1 MQTSTDYTGDVMLR
15 AMDALDLIQE
25 NTGINTKHRARIW
38 AAVENPR
45 EAWLA
50 AHRIKITPKRAL
62 GAVVAELTN
71 QSPTRVPAPQDILDA
86 LTAVTTPKE
95 APAVDQPTHDPDL

>member
-1 MQTSTDYTGDVMLR
+1 MPTTTDYTGDVMLR
-15 AMDALDLIQE
+15 AMDALDTIQE
-25 NTGINTKHRARIW
+25 NTGITTKHRARIW

-86 LTAVTTPKE
+86 LEAVTTPKE
-95 APAVDQPTHDPDL
+95 ATEVEPTPPATDL